1 MRVPLRC
8 SQQAGFWFNDGGVAL
23 AIREHNLPVDRSFA
37 PAWLVVLILAIL
49 FVVIVLLWPL
59 GRLPWP

>member
-1 MRVPLRC
+1 MRVPLRR
-8 SQQAGFWFNDGGVAL
+8 SQRAGLNDGGVAL
-23 AIREHNLPVDRSFA
+23 AIREHNLPIDRSFA
-37 PAWLVVLILAIL
+37 LAWLVVLILAIL